1 MKLMKISKIMSGG
14 QTGVDRAALD
24 VAMKL
29 DIPCGGW
36 CPKGRKAEDGII
48 DSKYPLKETESADY
62 EVRTRQNIL
71 DSDGTLVLTMGEMM
85 TGGTK
90 LTFDLPPK
98 LGKPVF
104 TIDMTKNVDSK
115 NFHNWIENN
124 QIKILNI
131 GGPRE
136 SFQPGKVYSTAYE
149 VLMRLLKRNS

>member
-1 MKLMKISKIMSGG
+1 MKISKIMSGG